1 MYYSQVEVSALVL
14 NHLSESESNLVSE
27 IMMSKIMKA
36 IDVEVNKRLELYLVN
51 FIKYNYENGSGQH
64 EGFVRP
70 SDEEIEGHITSYMKM
85 TPFSLEE
92 KVVEKKRMGRPK
104 KNEKEV
110 IVAEEEMFGNLTGNV
125 SDMKLEHPD
134 NIIPP
139 VVDHGVKEAAPKAKK
154 EKVVKEKKEKV
165 VKEKVEK
172 APKEKKEKVVK
183 EKVEKAPKEKKAKVT
198 KAVKNGEEENL
209 YAINDDGV
217 VNSPKEKVKKAK
229 KEKVVKEKVESEK
242 KRGRP
247 KKGEEKAKSDTEED
261 SEEELGQL
269 AVQLQE
275 LCVVAEQPPQ
285 QQTPKQSAKEEMFQ
299 SAHAQVDDAQVD
311 DDEVAFEEY
320 EEVEDEDE
328 EELAVSTP
336 KTEPQDH
343 IVKFTDK
350 NSGIDYFIDKQ
361 MVVEN
366 EDAAEGETWYAVKH
380 ATTRAVVGR
389 SNLRQMELFDE
400 DDEDDE
406 DDDDED
412 EEEEEEEEEEED

>member
-183 EKVEKAPKEKKAKVT
+183 EKVE
-198 KAVKNGEEENL
+198 G
-209 YAINDDGV
+209 
-217 VNSPKEKVKKAK
+217 
-229 KEKVVKEKVESEK
+229 EK

-261 SEEELGQL
+261 TEEDSEEEVGQL

-285 QQTPKQSAKEEMFQ
+285 QQTPTQSAKEEMFQ
-299 SAHAQVDDAQVD
+299 SAHAQVD

-328 EELAVSTP
+328 EVAVSTP

-343 IVKFTDK
+343 IVKFTDS

-361 MVVEN
+361 MIVEN
-366 EDAAEGETWYAVKH
+366 EDAAEGETWYAVKN
-380 ATTRAVVGR
+380 ASTKAVVGR

-400 DDEDDE
+400 DD
-406 DDDDED
+406 DDED
-412 EEEEEEEEEEED
+412 EEEEEEEEEDDDEED